1 MYNCISYLD
10 IIIDN
15 FNTIISGFNG
25 DPTFGGRSDGLFLN
39 YSNNPEILKIVNN
52 GANNYYYTE
61 FNSIVSDNSGNY
73 YLGGFTNIV
82 GGDISDTKKNGSG
95 QNDGLLVKIDSS
107 GNILWTKTYASP
119 SNIGS
124 MVLYNNELYLTGVTQ
139 VYKADLNGNIILTKS
154 SNAIQYNELKIDS
167 NNQYL
172 YAVGED
178 FSQNG
183 LVTKFDLNFNQV
195 WNYSTGIKA
204 NLKDFIF
211 NTSSEIIVVGNQN
224 TIQTTTGNITLPIMA
239 KINTSGAEIWKQD
252 YFQFPIYPSLISTT
266 AKAKFNS
273 IVKLNNKFYIV
284 GQGSGTTA
292 IWLEID
298 EI

>member
-1 MYNCISYLD
+1 
-10 IIIDN
+10 
-15 FNTIISGFNG
+15 
-25 DPTFGGRSDGLFLN
+25 
-39 YSNNPEILKIVNN
+39 
-52 GANNYYYTE
+52 
-61 FNSIVSDNSGNY
+61 
-73 YLGGFTNIV
+73 
-82 GGDISDTKKNGSG
+82 
-95 QNDGLLVKIDSS
+95 
-107 GNILWTKTYASP
+107 
-119 SNIGS
+119 S